1 MEVQIIMVARK
12 NKTAKNNDADKLKTV
27 NLKFDAETKS
37 QLETLA
43 FLNGMKLQAL
53 CEYIIKECLDA
64 NAEKIGNAEKE
75 KNGFKIKFQK

>member
-1 MEVQIIMVARK
+1 MEVQILMVARK

-37 QLETLA
+37 KLETLA
-43 FLNGMKLQAL
+43 FLNSMKLQTL

-64 NAEKIGNAEKE
+64 NANEIAKYEKGRNEFELK
-75 KNGFKIKFQK
+75 K